1 MIQFVYIFFKII
13 ELTVFIV
20 FGKKMSKTGVRKEYW
35 KLSVVPILTYS
46 LIEGLRFGRKIDWNV
61 YYFRYEQLG
70 QNVNFLDNYEPLFRY
85 ICYVLYQLGVPYP
98 GFIFLQCLF
107 FIICAFVVVENFKER
122 CRWIIPLILV
132 CATGNEMFIR
142 WFLSF
147 SFVLLSFNSFI
158 KRKYIY
164 TVIWFVCAF
173 ACHSGIIVFALFFI
187 LYKFLNSCTLPPVVA
202 VALLFVTT
210 FVMSL
215 NNLMFITQITS
226 FLSPILGDSFSRS
239 SYLDATENIL
249 SGTWGHVGVM
259 EQSKAFYY
267 RVFLMYAPVIYW
279 GRDLMRNYKMGYFI
293 YNIFVIGAL
302 CSPLF
307 VLVEIFNRI
316 SVILTFFFC
325 IVGGVF
331 YFNILEKN
339 RGNTQKVKYY
349 LAVISLI
356 FVIYPYFSDMFSR
369 PDNLMLFLWNANG
382 RNFLPY
388 W

>member
-1 MIQFVYIFFKII
+1 MVQLIYIFLKVVEFA
-13 ELTVFIV
+13 VFII
-20 FGKKMSKTGVRKEYW
+20 FGKKISKVCSSKEYW

-70 QNVNFLDNYEPLFRY
+70 QNVDFLDDYEPLFRY
-85 ICYVLYQLGVPYP
+85 ICHVLYQLGISYP

-107 FIICAFVVVENFKER
+107 FIICVFVVIENFKGC
-122 CRWIIPLILV
+122 CRWIVPLILV

-147 SFVLLSFNSFI
+147 SFVLLSLNSFI
-158 KRKYIY
+158 KKKYIY
-164 TVIWFVCAF
+164 TAIWFICAF
-173 ACHSGIIVFALFFI
+173 SCHSGIIVFALFFI
-187 LYKFLNSCTLPPVVA
+187 LYKFFNSHTLPPIAAVV
-202 VALLFVTT
+202 LLFVTT
-210 FVMSL
+210 FIMSL
-215 NNLMFITQITS
+215 SDLMFITQITS
-226 FLSPILGDSFSRS
+226 FLSPILGDSLGRGG
-239 SYLDATENIL
+239 YLDATENIL

-259 EQSKAFYY
+259 EQSKAFYF
-267 RVFLMYAPVIYW
+267 RIFLMHAPVIYW
-279 GRDLMRNYKMGYFI
+279 GREFMRNYKLGYFI
-293 YNIFVIGAL
+293 YNLFVIGAI

-307 VLVEIFNRI
+307 VLIEIFNRI
-316 SVILTFFFC
+316 SGVLAFFFC

-331 YFNILEKN
+331 YFNILGN

-349 LAVISLI
+349 FAIISL
-356 FVIYPYFSDMFSR
+356 FFAIYPYFSDMFSR
-369 PDNLMLFLWNANG
+369 PDNLMLFLWDANG

>member
-1 MIQFVYIFFKII
+1 MVQLIYIFLKVVEFA
-13 ELTVFIV
+13 VFII
-20 FGKKMSKTGVRKEYW
+20 FGKKISKVCSSKEYW

-70 QNVNFLDNYEPLFRY
+70 QNVNFLDDYEPLFRY
-85 ICYVLYQLGVPYP
+85 ICHILYQLGIPYP

-107 FIICAFVVVENFKER
+107 FIICVFVVIENFKGC
-122 CRWIIPLILV
+122 CRWIVPLILV

-147 SFVLLSFNSFI
+147 SFVLLSLNSFI
-158 KRKYIY
+158 KKKYIY
-164 TVIWFVCAF
+164 TAIWFFCAF
-173 ACHSGIIVFALFFI
+173 SCHSGIIVFALFFI
-187 LYKFLNSCTLPPVVA
+187 LYKFFNSHTLPPIAAVV
-202 VALLFVTT
+202 LLFVTT
-210 FVMSL
+210 FIMSL
-215 NNLMFITQITS
+215 SDLMFITQITY
-226 FLSPILGDSFSRS
+226 FLSPILGDSLNRGG
-239 SYLDATENIL
+239 YLDATENIL

-259 EQSKAFYY
+259 EQSKAFYF
-267 RVFLMYAPVIYW
+267 RIFLMHAPVIYW
-279 GRDLMRNYKMGYFI
+279 GREFMRDYKLGYFI
-293 YNIFVIGAL
+293 YNLFVIGAI

-307 VLVEIFNRI
+307 VLIEIFNRI
-316 SVILTFFFC
+316 SGVLAFFFC

-331 YFNILEKN
+331 YFNILGN

-349 LAVISLI
+349 FAIISL
-356 FVIYPYFSDMFSR
+356 FFAIYPYFSDMFSR
-369 PDNLMLFLWNANG
+369 PDNLMLFLWDANG

>member
-1 MIQFVYIFFKII
+1 MVQLIYIFLKVVEFA
-13 ELTVFIV
+13 VFII
-20 FGKKMSKTGVRKEYW
+20 FGKKILKVCSSKEYW

-70 QNVNFLDNYEPLFRY
+70 QNVNFLDDYEPLFRY
-85 ICYVLYQLGVPYP
+85 ICHILYQLGIPYP

-107 FIICAFVVVENFKER
+107 FIICVFVVIENFKGC
-122 CRWIIPLILV
+122 CRWIVPLILV

-147 SFVLLSFNSFI
+147 SFVLLSLNSFI
-158 KRKYIY
+158 KKKYIY
-164 TVIWFVCAF
+164 TAIWFFCAF
-173 ACHSGIIVFALFFI
+173 SCHSGIIVFALFFI
-187 LYKFLNSCTLPPVVA
+187 LYKFFNSHTLPPIAAVV
-202 VALLFVTT
+202 LLFVTT
-210 FVMSL
+210 FIMSL
-215 NNLMFITQITS
+215 SDLMFITQITY
-226 FLSPILGDSFSRS
+226 FLSPILGDSLNRGG
-239 SYLDATENIL
+239 YLDATENIL

-259 EQSKAFYY
+259 EQSKAFYF
-267 RVFLMYAPVIYW
+267 RIFLMHAPVIYW
-279 GRDLMRNYKMGYFI
+279 GREFMRDYKLGYFI
-293 YNIFVIGAL
+293 YNLFVIGAI

-307 VLVEIFNRI
+307 VLIEIFNRI
-316 SVILTFFFC
+316 SGVLAFFFC

-331 YFNILEKN
+331 YFNILGN

-349 LAVISLI
+349 FAIISL
-356 FVIYPYFSDMFSR
+356 FFAIYPYFSDMFSR
-369 PDNLMLFLWNANG
+369 PDNLMLFLWDANG

>member
-1 MIQFVYIFFKII
+1 MVQLIYIFLKVV
-13 ELTVFIV
+13 ELAVFII
-20 FGKKMSKTGVRKEYW
+20 FGKKISKVGSSKEYW

-70 QNVNFLDNYEPLFRY
+70 QNVNFLDDYEPLFRY
-85 ICYVLYQLGVPYP
+85 ICHILYQLGIPYP

-107 FIICAFVVVENFKER
+107 FIICVFVVIENFKGC
-122 CRWIIPLILV
+122 CRWIVPLILV

-147 SFVLLSFNSFI
+147 SFVLLSLNSFI
-158 KRKYIY
+158 KKKYIY
-164 TVIWFVCAF
+164 TAIWFFCAF
-173 ACHSGIIVFALFFI
+173 SCHSGIIVFALFFI
-187 LYKFLNSCTLPPVVA
+187 LYKFFNSHTLPPIAAVV
-202 VALLFVTT
+202 LLFVTT
-210 FVMSL
+210 FIMSL
-215 NNLMFITQITS
+215 SDLMFITQITY
-226 FLSPILGDSFSRS
+226 FLSPILGDSLNRGG
-239 SYLDATENIL
+239 YLDATENIL

-259 EQSKAFYY
+259 EQSKAFYF
-267 RVFLMYAPVIYW
+267 RVFLMHAPVIYW
-279 GRDLMRNYKMGYFI
+279 GREFMRNYKLGYFI
-293 YNIFVIGAL
+293 YNLFVIGAI

-316 SVILTFFFC
+316 SGVLAFFFC

-331 YFNILEKN
+331 YFNILGN

-349 LAVISLI
+349 FAIISL
-356 FVIYPYFSDMFSR
+356 FFAIYPYFSDMFSR
-369 PDNLMLFLWNANG
+369 PDNLMLFLWDANG